1 MSKLVT
7 EQALF
12 KKVLRRKGKC
22 GEDAQMVEYS
32 NDRGKLG
39 NSVASR
45 SKPLDKQKDGEKE
58 LCW

>member
-32 NDRGKLG
+32 NDRGNLG
-39 NSVASR
+39 KFGGVSV
-45 SKPLDKQKDGEKE
+45 KPLDKQKDGEKE